1 MAWIHTGI
9 SCMAQ
14 KHFVYGSPE
23 HNRNEENLTIN
34 ELTGANFHYRSN
46 FKDLPEWLK
55 GSLNQSL
62 GGGMHRTPCVNW
74 LANGLISRERE

>member
-34 ELTGANFHYRSN
+34 ELTGANFIIEGISKTSRS
-46 FKDLPEWLK
+46 
-55 GSLNQSL
+55 G
-62 GGGMHRTPCVNW
+62 
-74 LANGLISRERE
+74 